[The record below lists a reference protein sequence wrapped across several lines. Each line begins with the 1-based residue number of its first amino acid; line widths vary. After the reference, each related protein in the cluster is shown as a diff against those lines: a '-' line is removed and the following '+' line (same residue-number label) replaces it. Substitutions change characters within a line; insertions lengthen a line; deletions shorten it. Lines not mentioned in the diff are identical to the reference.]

1 MHQKPITNKWKWVA
15 KVKSQ
20 AIAIDA
26 DGTATAPTIEMASNM
41 IRRDLAEQFKT
52 SEECVIVHKIH
63 QVGSNAH

>member
-1 MHQKPITNKWKWVA
+1 MHQKPITNKWKWAA

-26 DGTATAPTIEMASNM
+26 DGTATAPTIEMANNM

-63 QVGSNAH
+63 QVGNRA